1 MIRRLLAIG
10 VLLGVCL
17 MAVVLTGA
25 DDQDAK
31 GQKYWIEFDNAFGLV
46 DDGELKIGGVSA
58 GKISDFELTD
68 SEPPK
73 VAVEVE
79 VTGDDF
85 DRFRAGTGPSGTEGA
100 TCGVRQQSLIGEYFI
115 DCQPGTEGPLLK
127 DGGRVPVKRTF
138 STVPVDL
145 INNIQR
151 RPYRER
157 FRLILNELGVG
168 LAGRPDELNE
178 VIRRAHPG
186 LRETTET
193 LEILARQRSFIK
205 SFVEDADTVSAA
217 VEPRKTEL
225 SRWAK
230 EASEVAEVQA
240 SRKDSIAEQWRKLPT
255 FLAELKPTV
264 EQLEATASEQIPL
277 LRKFRT
283 AAPPLRAFLE
293 ELGPFSEDSRASTRA
308 LGNAAVEGR
317 RAIVESAD
325 EIAQLR
331 ELAEDLPRFA
341 KPLRQFLQ
349 TMDDRGRS
357 VDNDPQAAI
366 AAPPAPDKTAYKEG
380 QGFTGLESVW
390 NYIYWQT
397 LGINLFD
404 DVSHL
409 LRIILVQNA
418 CAPYSTNPTMQQ
430 VRECGSGIGAGKG
443 DRPYMPGVFDPDPT
457 EGPALEAASLD
468 PEENIKRFGLRR
480 GAGEPE
486 APALPGQRDISQ
498 PQVTLP
504 PSVEELV
511 DSLRGQVGSNV
522 PADPSGLQQSGQLL
536 DFLMAP

>member
-1 MIRRLLAIG
+1 MRRLAAIAVVLGACVLA
-10 VLLGVCL
+10 L
-17 MAVVLTGA
+17 VLTGA
-25 DDQDAK
+25 DEQDAN

-58 GKISDFELTD
+58 GAIKDFELTD

-73 VAVEVE
+73 VAVQVE
-79 VTGDDF
+79 VSGDGF
-85 DRFRAGTGPSGTEGA
+85 DKLRAGVGPTAIDGA
-100 TCGVRQQSLIGEYFI
+100 RCNVRQQSLIGEYFI
-115 DCQPGTEGPLLK
+115 DCQPGTKGPFLK
-127 DGGRVPVKRTF
+127 DGGRVPVKQTA
-138 STVPVDL
+138 STVPLDL
-145 INNIQR
+145 INSIQR

-157 FRLILNELGVG
+157 FRLILTELGVG

-193 LEILARQRSFIK
+193 LEILARQRNFIK
-205 SFVEDADTVSAA
+205 DFVRDADTVSAA

-255 FLAELKPTV
+255 FLAELQPTAA
-264 EQLEATASEQIPL
+264 QLEATASEQIPL
-277 LRKFRT
+277 LRRLRT
-283 AAPPLRAFLE
+283 AAPDLQAFLE
-293 ELGPFSEDSRASTRA
+293 ELGPFSEDSRPATRA
-308 LGNAAVEGR
+308 LGRASVAGR
-317 RAIVESAD
+317 RAINESAD

-331 ELAEDLPRFA
+331 ELSEDLPRFA

-357 VDNDPQAAI
+357 IENDPLAATT
-366 AAPPAPDKTAYKEG
+366 APPAPDKTAYKEG
-380 QGFTGLESVW
+380 QGFTGLEAVW
-390 NYIYWQT
+390 NYIYYQT
-397 LGINLFD
+397 LAINLFD

-418 CAPYSTNPTMQQ
+418 CGPYSSNPTMDQ
-430 VRECGSGIGAGKG
+430 VRQCGSGIGAGKG
-443 DRPYMPGVFDPDPT
+443 NRPYMPGVFDPDPT
-457 EGPALEAASLD
+457 EGPALSAASLS
-468 PEENIKRFGLRR
+468 PEENIRRFGLRR

-486 APALPGQRDISQ
+486 APALPGQRDISR

-504 PSVEELV
+504 PNVEELV
-511 DSLRGQVGSNV
+511 DSLRNGDGSGAA
-522 PADPSGLQQSGQLL
+522 PDPGGLQQSGQLL

>member
-1 MIRRLLAIG
+1 MRRLFAIG
-10 VLLGVCL
+10 AVLAACL
-17 MAVVLTGA
+17 AAIVLTGA
-25 DDQDAK
+25 DDGDPK
-31 GQKYWIEFDNAFGLV
+31 GKKYLIEFDNGFGLV

-58 GKISDFELTD
+58 GSITDFELTD
-68 SEPPK
+68 TEPRK

-79 VTGDDF
+79 VTGEDF
-85 DRFRAGTGPSGTEGA
+85 DALKTDAR
-100 TCGVRQQSLIGEYFI
+100 CNVRQQSLIGEYFI
-115 DCQPGTEGPLLK
+115 DCQPGTRGQPLPE
-127 DGGRVPVKRTF
+127 GGRVPVKQTS

-145 INNIQR
+145 INSIQR

-157 FRLILNELGVG
+157 FRLILSELGVG

-193 LEILARQRSFIK
+193 LEILARQRQFIR

-240 SRKDSIAEQWRKLPT
+240 SRKDSIAEQWRKLPA
-255 FLAELKPTV
+255 FLGELKPTA

-277 LRKFRT
+277 LRKLRQ
-283 AAPPLRAFLE
+283 AAPELRQFLE
-293 ELGPFSEDSRASTRA
+293 ELGPFAEASRPSTRA
-308 LGNAAVEGR
+308 LGEASVEGR
-317 RAIVESAD
+317 RALIESAD

-331 ELAEDLPRFA
+331 ALAEDLPRFA
-341 KPLRQFLQ
+341 KPLRQFLE
-349 TMDDRGRS
+349 TMDDRERS
-357 VDNDPQAAI
+357 IEDDPQAEAT
-366 AAPPAPDKTAYKEG
+366 APPAPDKTAYKDG

-397 LGINLFD
+397 LGINPFD
-404 DVSHL
+404 DIGHV

-418 CAPYSTNPTMQQ
+418 CAPYSSNPTPEQRRQ
-430 VRECGSGIGAGKG
+430 CGSGIGTYA
-443 DRPYMPGVFDPDPT
+443 PGVTHPDPT
-457 EGPALEAASLD
+457 EGPAVEAAKLS
-468 PEENIKRFGLRR
+468 PQENIERFGLRR

-486 APALPGQRDISQ
+486 APALPGQRDISN
-498 PQVTLP
+498 PQIVLP
-504 PSVEELV
+504 PPVQELL
-511 DSLRGQVGSNV
+511 DSLRDQAGG
-522 PADPSGLQQSGQLL
+522 ATSGAGDQQAGQLL

>member
-1 MIRRLLAIG
+1 MRRLAAIAVVMG
-10 VLLGVCL
+10 ACLL
-17 MAVVLTGA
+17 AVVLTGA
-25 DDQDAK
+25 EEPDAK
-31 GQKYWIEFDNAFGLV
+31 GKKYWIEFDNAFGLV
-46 DDGELKIGGVSA
+46 EDGELKIGGVSA
-58 GKISDFELTD
+58 GAIKDFELTD
-68 SEPPK
+68 DEPPK
-73 VAVEVE
+73 VAVQVE
-79 VTGDDF
+79 ISGDGF
-85 DRFRAGTGPSGTEGA
+85 DRLRAGVGPSHENGA

-115 DCQPGTEGPLLK
+115 DCQPGTAGPALEENE
-127 DGGRVPVKRTF
+127 RVDVKQTF
-138 STVPVDL
+138 STVPLDL

-157 FRLILNELGVG
+157 FRLILSELGVG

-230 EASEVAEVQA
+230 EASETAEVQA
-240 SRKDSIAEQWRKLPT
+240 SRASSIAEQWRKLPT
-255 FLAELKPTV
+255 FLAELQPTAA
-264 EQLEATASEQIPL
+264 QLEATASEQIPL
-277 LRKFRT
+277 LRRLRES
-283 AAPPLRAFLE
+283 APELRAFLA

-308 LGNAAVEGR
+308 LGQASIEGR
-317 RAIVESAD
+317 RAINESAE

-331 ELAEDLPRFA
+331 ALAEDLPRFA

-349 TMDDRGRS
+349 TMDDRARS
-357 VDNDPQAAI
+357 VENDPLAKTT
-366 AAPPAPDKTAYKEG
+366 APPPPDKTAYKDG
-380 QGFTGLESVW
+380 QGFTGFEAVW
-390 NYIYWQT
+390 NYIYYQT

-418 CAPYSTNPTMQQ
+418 CAPYSSNPTAEQRKQ
-430 VRECGSGIGAGKG
+430 CGPNIGT
-443 DRPYMPGVFDPDPT
+443 YSPGVTHPDPT
-457 EGPALEAASLD
+457 EGPAAAAASLP
-468 PEENIKRFGLRR
+468 PEENLKRFGLRR

-486 APALPGQRDISQ
+486 APALPGQRDISK
-498 PQVTLP
+498 PQITLP
-504 PSVEELV
+504 PNVQELV
-511 DSLRGQVGSNV
+511 DSIRRGSGDA
-522 PADPSGLQQSGQLL
+522 PADPGGLQQSGQLL

>member
-1 MIRRLLAIG
+1 MMRRLLAIG
-10 VLLGVCL
+10 TVLGACL
-17 MAVVLTGA
+17 LAIVLTGA
-25 DDQDAK
+25 DGDPAK
-31 GQKYWIEFDNAFGLV
+31 GKKYVIEFDNAFGLV

-58 GKISDFELTD
+58 GKITDFDLTD
-68 SEPPK
+68 TEPHK

-85 DRFRAGTGPSGTEGA
+85 DELRAGEGQGGDGGA

-115 DCQPGTEGPLLK
+115 DCQPGARGPVLPEK
-127 DGGRVPVKRTF
+127 GRVPVERTF
-138 STVPVDL
+138 STVPLDL

-157 FRLILNELGVG
+157 FRLILSELGVG

-178 VIRRAHPG
+178 VVRRAHPG

-193 LEILARQRSFIK
+193 LEILARQRSFIR

-217 VEPRKTEL
+217 VEPRKTDL

-255 FLAELKPTV
+255 FLAELRPTAA
-264 EQLEATASEQIPL
+264 QLEATASEQIPL
-277 LRKFRT
+277 LRRLRQT
-283 AAPPLRAFLE
+283 APHLTAFLK
-293 ELGPFSEDSRASTRA
+293 ELGPFSEDSRPSTRA
-308 LGNAAVEGR
+308 LGEAAVEGR
-317 RAIVESAD
+317 RAINESSE

-331 ELAEDLPRFA
+331 ELSEDLPRLA

-349 TMDDRGRS
+349 TMDDRERS
-357 VDNDPQAAI
+357 IENDPQAGI
-366 AAPPAPDKTAYKEG
+366 RAPPAPDKTAYREG
-380 QGFTGLESVW
+380 QGFTGLEGVW
-390 NYIYWQT
+390 NYIYYQT

-418 CAPYSTNPTMQQ
+418 CASYSTNPTEQQ
-430 VRECGSGIGAGKG
+430 RKDCGSGIGS
-443 DRPYMPGVFDPDPT
+443 YFPGVTHPDPT
-457 EGPALEAASLD
+457 EGPAAAANELSA
-468 PEENIKRFGLRR
+468 EENIDRFGLRR

-486 APALPGQRDISQ
+486 APALPGQPDISK
-498 PQVTLP
+498 PQLTLP
-504 PSVEELV
+504 PNVQELV
-511 DSLRGQVGSNV
+511 DSLRD
-522 PADPSGLQQSGQLL
+522 PAGAKAPDDAESSADAGRLL
-536 DFLMAP
+536 DFLLAP